1 MSLSDHPL
9 WRKPQHHLDSNSS
22 SDHVHWMELFYDLVH
37 VVSIF
42 VLGNYLSHHL
52 GFNGFFVFAGM
63 FIVIWLAW
71 FDLSLFNSLYVS
83 TDIHHRYAMSA
94 QIVTVMLM
102 SSSVSTIDGEGW
114 PFFAIGYA
122 INRLILANLYRRAR
136 FVGPDKE
143 DQLPCEMSR
152 NFGIGATI
160 FAVSAFLPQPY
171 GYLLFGAG
179 VVLMICLFVLPKVG
193 ITRYE
198 RSVPRLGH
206 MAERFALLLL
216 IVAGEGFFKLVITL
230 SDVGIG
236 TVSADVFVNYVIGG
250 AAIFVMCWVYFDFV
264 GNGKPKDASQ
274 KTLAIWTLSHVA
286 LMLSAVCVGV
296 ALSAEVK
303 VGFWESYPYKYAV
316 IGCLGLAVY
325 LYSLLMIQNV
335 IEKRKAHHFAT
346 AKVRWFGIIMA
357 LVCLILV
364 PYIPSILSNL
374 LWATALFS
382 QIIIPVTSAYR
393 AFTRDAAEQ
402 A

>member
-1 MSLSDHPL
+1 MSFSDHPL
-9 WRKPQHHLDSNSS
+9 WRKPQHYLDSDSN

-52 GFNGFFVFAGM
+52 GFSGFFVFAAL

-71 FDLSLFNSLYVS
+71 FDLSLFNSIYVS
-83 TDIHHRYAMSA
+83 TDIHHRYMMSA
-94 QIVTVMLM
+94 QIITVMLM
-102 SSSVSTIDGEGW
+102 SSSISTIDGNGW
-114 PFFAIGYA
+114 SFFAMGYA
-122 INRLILANLYRRAR
+122 INRFIIANLYRRAR
-136 FVGPDKE
+136 FVGANSQDPF
-143 DQLPCEMSR
+143 PCEMSR
-152 NFGIGATI
+152 NYGIGATI

-179 VVLMICLFVLPKVG
+179 VVLMMCLFAMPKIGV
-193 ITRYE
+193 TRFD
-198 RSVPRLGH
+198 RCVPRIGH

-236 TVSADVFVNYVIGG
+236 TVTADVFVNYVIGG
-250 AAIFVMCWVYFDFV
+250 AAIFAMCWMYFDFV
-264 GNGKPKDASQ
+264 GNGKPKDTSQ
-274 KTLAIWTLSHVA
+274 KTLTIWTLAHVT

-325 LYSLLMIQNV
+325 LYSLLVIQNI
-335 IEKRKAHHFAT
+335 IELRKAHQFAT
-346 AKVRWFGIIMA
+346 AKIRWFGIIMA
-357 LVCLILV
+357 ILALILV
-364 PYIPSILSNL
+364 PYIPAILGNL
-374 LWATALFS
+374 LWGTALFS
-382 QIIIPVTSAYR
+382 QIVIPVTNAYR
-393 AFTRDAAEQ
+393 TLSREIAEQ
-402 A
+402 D